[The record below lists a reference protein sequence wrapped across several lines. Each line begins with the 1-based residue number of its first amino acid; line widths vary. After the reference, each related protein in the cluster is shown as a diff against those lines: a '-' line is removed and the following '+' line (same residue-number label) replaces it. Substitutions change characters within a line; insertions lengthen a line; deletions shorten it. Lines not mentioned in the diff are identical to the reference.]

1 MPKLVIRMPVPSLE
15 APTLTPTEP
24 FPSIPKIRFNTGS
37 SYSIPKITIPS
48 RALTPRDNSP
58 DLDYAYVEPLE
69 EEHHYQI
76 KLKIKDPSKS
86 RHKLKVPDDG
96 MSMQDLKA
104 CQSVLKKLFASK
116 ISLLFRN
123 PVGEFAFLFLWCS
136 SILTT
141 FVRSDPVKSGAPG

>member
-1 MPKLVIRMPVPSLE
+1 MPKLTIRMPAPSLE
-15 APTLTPTEP
+15 SGLLTPVVP
-24 FPSIPKIRFNTGS
+24 SPSIPKIRLNTGS

-58 DLDYAYVEPLE
+58 DPDYAYVEPFE
-69 EEHHYQI
+69 EEHHSPI

-86 RHKLKVPDDG
+86 KHKSLKVQNAG
-96 MSMQDLKA
+96 MSMPDLKA

-123 PVGEFAFLFLWCS
+123 PVGESLFQASVS
-136 SILTT
+136 S
-141 FVRSDPVKSGAPG
+141 RY